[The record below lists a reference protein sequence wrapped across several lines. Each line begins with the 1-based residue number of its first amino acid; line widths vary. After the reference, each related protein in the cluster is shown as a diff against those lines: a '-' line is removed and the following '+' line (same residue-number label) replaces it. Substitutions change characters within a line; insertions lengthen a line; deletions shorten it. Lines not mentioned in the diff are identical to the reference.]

1 MARKLK
7 PILLCLA
14 LLFCALFLGGWGGYD
29 GGAKQKLTDLD
40 VSAQLTPDGSLHMSE
55 RWTVDLL
62 DRGRAYRNV
71 YKTFRLDPDKY
82 DGIDSLAVYDEDSK
96 REYKLVGELD
106 PTADSTSTDVCYYHR
121 TGDTLEIGLMMPPIS
136 EGVRTFTISYTFKNC
151 VTVYDDVS
159 VLYAQLIGSEF
170 SLPISRM
177 NCVITLPD
185 GAQKEDL
192 QAWLH
197 TTAKSDLSIDTANK
211 ISFRAQ
217 EIPAETMVET
227 RITMPKALFPSS
239 SRVKSGT
246 VLAGIV
252 QEEQKW
258 ADESDAARDREYMIG
273 ILDAGGGAL
282 LLLASIVFIVLSRK
296 KRRPYPVEA
305 PEYTRDIPPDNSP
318 AGAATLFYHYQRGIT
333 EKNRGRV
340 FSATLL
346 SLAHKGYVRFQQT
359 DDGKNFAVALTVK
372 GQKENI
378 TDLTKSERV
387 FLRLVS
393 AVAHKHDGMFT
404 MKDFKKYGE
413 KHFNFIDRT
422 VEEFLTAAKAETAD
436 RGYYEKTPAMLTAG
450 RILASI
456 LFVIGL
462 LLLFLSGFRLLYLP
476 AMMVVCPLLYLLLTS
491 GVNRLS
497 KKGEYDYRVWL
508 GLKKFLLEFSR
519 MTEYGVPELVL
530 WEEYLV
536 YATMMGISKQVCEQL
551 KVVYPQMREGE
562 YLDTYWGNSY
572 LYFMLGS
579 HYGSFGG
586 PGGDFGSALGNT
598 LNTISQSATRLA
610 HPPASNSGGGGFG
623 GGGFSGGGG
632 GFGGGGGGVR

>member
-1 MARKLK
+1 MARKIKSL
-7 PILLCLA
+7 LLCLT
-14 LLFCALFLGGWGGYD
+14 LLLCSLFLGGWGGYD
-29 GGAKQKLTDLD
+29 GGAKQKLTDLN
-40 VSAQLTPDGSLHMSE
+40 VSAKLTPDGSLQMNE
-55 RWTVDLL
+55 RWTVDLK
-62 DRGRAYRNV
+62 DRGRAYRNI
-71 YKTFRLDPDKY
+71 YKTFQLDPDKY
-82 DGIDSLAVYDEDSK
+82 DGIDSLAVYDEDNK
-96 REYKLVGELD
+96 KEYRLVGDLD
-106 PTADSTSTDVCYYHR
+106 PTADTTSTDVCYYHQ
-121 TGDTLEIGLMMPPIS
+121 TGDTLEIGLLMPPLS

-151 VTVYDDVS
+151 VTVYDDAA
-159 VLYAQLIGSEF
+159 VLYVQLIGNEF
-170 SLPISRM
+170 SLPIDRM
-177 NCVITLPD
+177 SCAITLPD
-185 GAQKEDL
+185 GAKKEDL
-192 QAWLH
+192 RAWLH
-197 TTAKSDLSIDTANK
+197 TTAKSSLSIDAANK
-211 ISFRAQ
+211 ISFWAQ

-227 RITMPKALFPSS
+227 RVTMPKALFPAAA
-239 SRVKSGT
+239 RVKSGA
-246 VLAGIV
+246 VLAGIL

-258 ADESDAARDREYMIG
+258 ADDYDAARNREYVIG

-282 LLLASIVFIVLSRK
+282 LLIASIVFIVLSRK
-296 KRRPYPVEA
+296 KRRPYPVDA
-305 PEYTRDIPPDNSP
+305 PEYTRDIPPGNSP

-346 SLAHKGYVRFQQT
+346 SLARKNFVRFQPE
-359 DDGKNFAVALTVK
+359 DDGKSFAVALTVK
-372 GQKENI
+372 AKKENI
-378 TDLTKSERV
+378 TDLTKSEQV

-393 AVAHKHDGMFT
+393 AVANKHDGVFT

-436 RGYYEKTPAMLTAG
+436 RGYYEKTPALLTAG
-450 RILASI
+450 RILAPI
-456 LFVIGL
+456 LLAIGL
-462 LLLFLSGFRLLYLP
+462 LLLFLSRFGLLYLP
-476 AMMVVCPLLYLLLTS
+476 LMMVVCPLLYLLLTS

-519 MTEYGVPELVL
+519 MTEYGVPQLVM

-579 HYGSFGG
+579 RYGYFGG

-610 HPPASNSGGGGFG
+610 HPPSSSSGGGGFG